1 MTARILVSDNPIYR
15 LNQED
20 LTMERK
26 FLRIVVASIALMF
39 LVPFAAQA
47 KDIKITHTAGKYRF
61 ELNVLNAEA
70 FAPAGGAPQSGM
82 GGMPGMGHGG
92 MMMVVKGGAAPV
104 PLDDPSHPNHHLV
117 VHVIDKASGKPLT
130 DATVTIG
137 VTPLD
142 QNGKDVGAT
151 MQVPVAVMEASG
163 MGAASTH
170 YGNNVTLAPGS
181 YRVEVNA
188 NGVTSKFR
196 IKL

>member
-1 MTARILVSDNPIYR
+1 LA
-15 LNQED
+15 
-20 LTMERK
+20 
-26 FLRIVVASIALMF
+26 F
-39 LVPFAAQA
+39 LVPLAAQA
-47 KDIKITHTAGKYRF
+47 KDIKITHIAGKYRI
-61 ELNVLNAEA
+61 ELNLLNAEA
-70 FAPAGGAPQSGM
+70 FAPAAGAPPPTGM
-82 GGMPGMGHGG
+82 AGMPGMGHGG
-92 MMMVVKGGAAPV
+92 MMMVPKGGAAPV

-117 VHVIDKASGKPLT
+117 VHVIDKASSKPLT

-151 MQVPVAVMEASG
+151 IQVPVVVMEASG

-170 YGNNVTLAPGS
+170 YGNNVTLTPGS

-196 IKL
+196 IKV